1 MELSSA
7 SFLQA
12 EKALD
17 APPKPVTKQAKA
29 SAQIVGVLKGIV
41 DEYLAKFKKEKAE
54 WKKKSEDMQKV
65 IDSMEDAEGKESAVD
80 EKLKMKESHEK
91 KLQDFASFIA
101 SVDASLK
108 AIAGEGAP
116 DWKDEFPDAK
126 KEIEGIFEEFPDVQ
140 AEADLLSIKKIISRK

>member
-54 WKKKSEDMQKV
+54 WKDKSEEMQKV
-65 IDSMEDAEGKESAVD
+65 IDRMEDAEGKESAID
-80 EKLKMKESHEK
+80 EKLKMKEAHQK
-91 KLQDFASFIA
+91 KLQDYASFIA
-101 SVDASLK
+101 SVDSSLK
-108 AIAGEGAP
+108 AILGEGAP

-126 KEIEGIFEEFPDVQ
+126 AEIASIFEEFPDVQ
-140 AEADLLSIKKIISRK
+140 AEAALLPLKSMVSRK